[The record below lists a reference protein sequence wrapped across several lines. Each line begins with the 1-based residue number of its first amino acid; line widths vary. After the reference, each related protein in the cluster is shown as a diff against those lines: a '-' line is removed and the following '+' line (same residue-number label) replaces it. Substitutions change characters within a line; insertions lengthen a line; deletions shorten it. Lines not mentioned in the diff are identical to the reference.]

1 MNLIKDDVMSKSVDF
16 VLDIETLGIK
26 PGAPIL
32 SIGAICGD
40 NAFYAVVYPRTG
52 TPDPDT
58 VQWWRSVPSQAARDH
73 VFSPEVHQIQE
84 YQLKDALTNLVD
96 FIKENNPTCFWGCSP
111 NFDYGHLEYW
121 MTEYGIEIPWKFYQ
135 MRDVRTIRDF
145 LSKTAVTALT
155 EQYIEDDNKHIAVY
169 DAYLEAQIIKYC
181 RDHLTK
187 SSDE

>member
-1 MNLIKDDVMSKSVDF
+1 MFFWFVDNSRGPKCRVLQFLFRTITMF
-16 VLDIETLGIK
+16 VIVSCSTR
-26 PGAPIL
+26 
-32 SIGAICGD
+32 
-40 NAFYAVVYPRTG
+40 F
-52 TPDPDT
+52 
-58 VQWWRSVPSQAARDH
+58 AAK
-73 VFSPEVHQIQE
+73 EVRM
-84 YQLKDALTNLVD
+84 L
-96 FIKENNPTCFWGCSP
+96 
-111 NFDYGHLEYW
+111 LEYW

-155 EQYIEDDNKHIAVY
+155 EQYIEEDNKHIAVY